1 MSSSPRSSIQSLI
14 NNRREGGMSQQPQGA
29 PKDYVTALLLSFF
42 LGSFG
47 VDRFYLGYTGLGLA
61 KLFTLGGCGIWSL
74 IDFIL
79 IAARKV
85 SAADGTPL
93 V

>member
-1 MSSSPRSSIQSLI
+1 MTSELKFGQIF
-14 NNRREGGMSQQPQGA
+14 NKKGEKMSQQPASA
-29 PKDYVTALLLSFF
+29 PKDYVTTLLLSFF
-42 LGSFG
+42 LGAFG

-61 KLFTLGGCGIWSL
+61 KLFTVGGCGVWAL
-74 IDFIL
+74 VDFIL

-85 SAADGTPL
+85 TAADGTPL